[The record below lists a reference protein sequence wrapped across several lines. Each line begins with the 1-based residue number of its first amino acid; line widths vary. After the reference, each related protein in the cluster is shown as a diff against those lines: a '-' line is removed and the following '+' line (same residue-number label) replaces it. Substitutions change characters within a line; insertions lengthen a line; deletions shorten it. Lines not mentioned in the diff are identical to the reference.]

1 MSISSERTNLSVV
14 DTENEVYSLVS
25 ETTPFLEHR
34 HLQYSIIGDGDLEPE
49 MIEDLQSKYDEYY
62 QVQQQKLVKRRFWW
76 FCCLGLAAIIIMH
89 LSFLPRTSLSRD
101 FRRWYGLHLTKSD
114 IKRNFLLYSDTENTS
129 FTNRESIDMWLGNLT
144 KISEAK
150 SHSLTSTDNP
160 DLERYVSNVFKL
172 LGYHPH
178 TYSYNVPQLRCPQSL
193 TLSLIADDG
202 AVIYDARLS
211 EKGFSTP
218 AYLSFG
224 SNGAV
229 TAPFVYVEE
238 GTHLSYT
245 KDVNGCI
252 VIAKSNLSS
261 VLSAAEKLQIAQ
273 HKGAVGFIIYH
284 EDLNNS
290 AAISRDSGSLIPFWN
305 NANSRPSIP
314 AIPVSYASIQPIL
327 EASKATDERLMLHLS
342 SNFLDQKPRRISN
355 VVGSVKGI
363 LNDGEIIIGAGRDS
377 LTSANVLSNHA
388 VLFEIM
394 KHFRQLLKLGWKPLR
409 TIKFVSW
416 DGSRSGLV
424 GSQLFGD
431 DPKALDNKHPV
442 LCYINLDLDIVRG
455 TNFRIESTPVFDHLI
470 KKTAKYIPF
479 PNEKGSRSTLFRYWN
494 KQDKNVIHNI
504 ISDNPD
510 RSDAFVFQNHLSA
523 PVINVRFDNETGYCH
538 NSNMFSLKHVK
549 DVDEN
554 LNLHSLLARFVGL
567 FTISLS
573 EREILHSKTEPYF
586 ESISRSFDNYKE
598 KYQNQLSAWSNKL
611 VPSKLLEKST
621 IYNNVK
627 NDVDINSVRFG
638 DLIAEFQS
646 LLQSAVEISSHFDTY
661 SKEVQ
666 DGLIED
672 YPWYK
677 ALVKLKR
684 YAQYKVV
691 NHKLIHLENE
701 LSLKPRHYEYIFSSP
716 AKETWFHHLIYGE
729 VPFSTEQNSTYFETN
744 SRQVL
749 LWRLYDAAER
759 SNYTDTIKWVVV
771 LHDAIY
777 SIRYKLS

>member
-1 MSISSERTNLSVV
+1 MSISSDRTNLPGLEA
-14 DTENEVYSLVS
+14 ENEVYSVAS

-34 HLQYSIIGDGDLEPE
+34 QLRYSIIGDGDLEPE

-62 QVQQQKLVKRRFWW
+62 RSQQQKLVKRRFWW
-76 FCCLGLAAIIIMH
+76 FCCLGLVAIITMH

-129 FTNRESIDMWLGNLT
+129 FSIKETIDMWLGNLT

-160 DLERYVSNVFKL
+160 ELEQYVSNVFKL

-178 TYSYNVPQLRCPQSL
+178 THSYDVPQLRCPQSL
-193 TLSLIADDG
+193 ALSLVADDG

-211 EKGFSTP
+211 ERGYSTP

-224 SNGAV
+224 SSGKV
-229 TAPFVYVEE
+229 TAPFAYVEE
-238 GTHLSYT
+238 GSLLSYT
-245 KDVNGCI
+245 RDVNGCI

-273 HKGAVGFIIYH
+273 HKGAVGFIIYR
-284 EDLNNS
+284 EDLDNP

-305 NANSRPSIP
+305 DPSCRPSIP
-314 AIPVSYASIQPIL
+314 AIPVSYAAIQPIL
-327 EASKATDERLMLHLS
+327 EASKATEERLMLHLS
-342 SNFLDQKPRRISN
+342 SNFLDEKPRKISN
-355 VVGSVKGI
+355 IVGHVKGI

-394 KHFRQLLKLGWKPLR
+394 EHFRRLLTLGWKPLR

-424 GSQLFGD
+424 GSQFFGD
-431 DPKALDNKHPV
+431 DPKAFENKHPV

-479 PNEKGSRSTLFRYWN
+479 PDKKGSRSTLFHYWN
-494 KQDKNVIHNI
+494 KQDGNVIQNI
-504 ISDNPD
+504 VSDNPD

-523 PVINVRFDNETGYCH
+523 PVINVRFDNDTGYCH
-538 NSNMFSLKHVK
+538 NSNMFSLKHVREI
-549 DVDEN
+549 DEH
-554 LNLHSLLARFVGL
+554 LNLHTLLARFVGL

-586 ESISRSFDNYKE
+586 ESILTSFEGYRDRYSD
-598 KYQNQLSAWSNKL
+598 QLSKWSNKL
-611 VPSKLLEKST
+611 VPSELLEKST

-646 LLQSAVEISSHFDTY
+646 LLESAVETSSHFDTY

-672 YPWYK
+672 YPWFK
-677 ALVKLKR
+677 GLVKLKR
-684 YAQYKVV
+684 YAQYKIV

-701 LSLKPRHYEYIFSSP
+701 LSLKPRHFEYIFGSP
-716 AKETWFHHLIYGE
+716 AEETWFHHLIYGE
-729 VPFSTEQNSTYFETN
+729 IPFSTGRSSTYYETN
-744 SRQVL
+744 SRQIL

-759 SNYTDTIKWVVV
+759 SNYTETIKWIVV
-771 LHDAIY
+771 LHDAIF